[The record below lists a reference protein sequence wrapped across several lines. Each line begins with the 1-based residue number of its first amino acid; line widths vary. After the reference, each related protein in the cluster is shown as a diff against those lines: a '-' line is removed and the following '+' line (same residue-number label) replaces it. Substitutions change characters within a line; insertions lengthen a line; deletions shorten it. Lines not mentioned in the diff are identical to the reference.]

1 MFSFVGNSHVRGT
14 ACSCLLATWHR
25 LPHDVDVCH
34 SRSVVC
40 FRFLSF
46 CALTLS
52 VQAMVVVSGGWGGA
66 RARLNDTTTTLL
78 DKSFYQDEQLLSEG
92 IPRTPP
98 EQWTT
103 PGECLLIQVSGAVLT
118 RTASEMPST
127 PHVPLR
133 RSRHLSEDQDGQDE
147 EYLVAQRLSLPR
159 EIQNGVRAG
168 YGVSNIDDELSE
180 GSDGANT
187 PATPQLSENDEP
199 DAPFTPRIGQINDE
213 DLIDD
218 ESSPFDDQWEEEE
231 DGQSDAEQFSFF
243 DDSYANEEGTSPAEV
258 EHLWNAVVN
267 GDGAFD
273 DTNNSWADIDCG
285 SKSDWDDNASVA
297 SYDTLSNWAS
307 EPNDPEPDARDDWSV
322 RPKSRRIVEPRKVSA
337 DAERNDLFGRADIT
351 TQAEPMTPEQSWA
364 SATERAR
371 RGCQAHGE
379 SVEGPCFARLLS
391 TLLWLRD

>member
-1 MFSFVGNSHVRGT
+1 
-14 ACSCLLATWHR
+14 
-25 LPHDVDVCH
+25 
-34 SRSVVC
+34 
-40 FRFLSF
+40 
-46 CALTLS
+46 
-52 VQAMVVVSGGWGGA
+52 MVVVSGGLGRA
-66 RARLNDTTTTLL
+66 RARLNDTTTTPL
-78 DKSFYQDEQLLSEG
+78 DKSFDQDEQLLSEG

-133 RSRHLSEDQDGQDE
+133 CSRHLSEDQDDQDE
-147 EYLVAQRLSLPR
+147 EYLVALRLSLPR

-199 DAPFTPRIGQINDE
+199 DAPFTPRIGQISD

-267 GDGAFD
+267 GDGTFD
-273 DTNNSWADIDCG
+273 DTNNSWADIDCA
-285 SKSDWDDNASVA
+285 SKSDWDDSASAA

-337 DAERNDLFGRADIT
+337 DAERNDLFGRADMT

-364 SATERAR
+364 NATERAR
-371 RGCQAHGE
+371 RGSQAHGE
-379 SVEGPCFARLLS
+379 SVEGSCFARLLS
-391 TLLWLRD
+391 TFALAQGLIPWLRALGRESYR